1 MRFRVVFLVAF
12 SAAASCTSQKLPAAP
27 VGVLLEGEA
36 ALGDH
41 TQDQP
46 GVRRRITIADL
57 PAPYATDS
65 AENGAKVVPR
75 PENAWPRVPAG
86 FHVDLFATGLSGPR
100 QARIA
105 PNGDLVV
112 AESRVNRVR
121 ILRDADGDGKAE
133 ISKVFADK
141 LNQPFGI
148 TVFSATG
155 SGAPTHLVVAN
166 TDSVVRFPYATGDLE
181 AKGPAESL
189 IGVSGGG
196 LLRGGG
202 HWTRDVVFS
211 RDGAKMYVSI
221 GSRSNVSDDESE
233 NDRARIFETNAD
245 GKSPRVFASGLRNPV
260 GLAVHPDTGELW
272 TTVNERDELGDHLVP
287 DYVTHVVDGG
297 FYGWPWFY
305 LGAHQDPRHQGK
317 HPELRDKTLVPDVL
331 FQSHTAALGITF
343 YNGESFPVAY
353 RKSAFVAAH
362 GSWNRARRTGYKV
375 VYVPT
380 VNGRA
385 TGEYVDFMTG
395 FVTDDGDVWGRPVGV
410 AVGRAGEL
418 YVTDDAGGCVWRVT
432 YRGS

>member
-1 MRFRVVFLVAF
+1 M
-12 SAAASCTSQKLPAAP
+12 
-27 VGVLLEGEA
+27 
-36 ALGDH
+36 
-41 TQDQP
+41 
-46 GVRRRITIADL
+46 
-57 PAPYATDS
+57 
-65 AENGAKVVPR
+65 
-75 PENAWPRVPAG
+75 
-86 FHVDLFATGLSGPR
+86 
-100 QARIA
+100 
-105 PNGDLVV
+105 
-112 AESRVNRVR
+112 
-121 ILRDADGDGKAE
+121 
-133 ISKVFADK
+133 
-141 LNQPFGI
+141 
-148 TVFSATG
+148 
-155 SGAPTHLVVAN
+155 
-166 TDSVVRFPYATGDLE
+166 
-181 AKGPAESL
+181 
-189 IGVSGGG
+189 
-196 LLRGGG
+196 
-202 HWTRDVVFS
+202 
-211 RDGAKMYVSI
+211 
-221 GSRSNVSDDESE
+221 
-233 NDRARIFETNAD
+233 
-245 GKSPRVFASGLRNPV
+245 
-260 GLAVHPDTGELW
+260 
-272 TTVNERDELGDHLVP
+272 NERDELGDHLVP